1 MSVSTCFSQ
10 VIETYKA
17 EARNLRAQMDA
28 QRPDKIMEMQGD
40 LRMKADETERL
51 REEIRTLKVGAPRGE
66 RRGGDGGRGRAVVL
80 SARHAAQ
87 VLVGRQ
93 ERSLKESNVQDEDYA
108 AKVQGF
114 LGDLQVNRG
123 SVQ

>member
-1 MSVSTCFSQ
+1 

-51 REEIRTLKVGAPRGE
+51 REEIRTLKVGAPRGA
-66 RRGGDGGRGRAVVL
+66 RRGGDGGRGRSAVL
-80 SARHAAQ
+80 SARHVAQ

-114 LGDLQVNRG
+114 LGDLQVRAQPAG
-123 SVQ
+123 GM